1 MLNRTTF
8 LLAVLLLSA
17 TLVFGGR
24 GHTQAEDNDA
34 AGPCTDESWRECIG
48 RRHCRCYSSFGEDS
62 VERRLVDV
70 YNQELVVARNYDLVY
85 DFFREDAITEV
96 PLAGIYINDRE
107 KNYNYFLLG
116 DPDIADLYEVRVMTT
131 NEVVQEQR
139 YVATDPSRP
148 WKKEKH
154 TVVVHYCD
162 QTLYSIQLA
171 QNFTSGYIQYFY
183 FDELHQLY
191 FIRLFQDTLQM
202 WNNLPA
208 DLDKNITRVCDRIQ
222 RFCTGDNQVYDSHQ
236 ACEDF
241 MSSIPMESDVGLIGS
256 GNTVT
261 CRAFHTYLANT
272 QPDVHCKH
280 VSPLNINPLDTPCA
294 AP

>member
-1 MLNRTTF
+1 MHKLSAF
-8 LLAVLLLSA
+8 LLVILLSA
-17 TLVFGGR
+17 TLVFGG
-24 GHTQAEDNDA
+24 GHHDDDDDHHGA
-34 AGPCTDESWRECIG
+34 CTDDSWRECIG
-48 RRHCRCYSSFGEDS
+48 NRYCRCYSNSGENS

-131 NEVVQEQR
+131 NEVVMEQR

-171 QNFTSGYIQYFY
+171 QEFTSGYIQYFY

-208 DLDKNITRVCDRIQ
+208 DVDKNITRVCDRIQ
-222 RFCTGDNQVYDSHQ
+222 HFCTGPNQVYDDRQH
-236 ACEDF
+236 CEDF
-241 MSSIPMESDVGLIGS
+241 MSSIPLVSDIGLIGS
-256 GNTVT
+256 GNTVA

-280 VSPLNINPLDTPCA
+280 VSPFNINPLDTPCA